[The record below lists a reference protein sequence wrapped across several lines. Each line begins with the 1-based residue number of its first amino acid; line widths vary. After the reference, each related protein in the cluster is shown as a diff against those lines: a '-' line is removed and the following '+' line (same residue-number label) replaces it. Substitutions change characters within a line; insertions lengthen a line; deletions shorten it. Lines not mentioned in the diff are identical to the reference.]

1 MTSCVATS
9 VLGWHEWNCRG
20 WQVTSCIKRCKLW
33 RCGMVIENAQGGYW
47 WNLNWIIHFKLYQDC
62 SKFSVNSPSP
72 SVRSLLVLIASAK
85 HATISFDIT
94 AESLTLYLQ
103 KQICHRARHWA
114 HKKCENIGFNILSK
128 VQRTFFCRWQAN
140 NLGWGG
146 SGRTFLLINW
156 TCRGSFWAR
165 QRTWC
170 LRGWGKK
177 RKSMLNVSGNFVTIA
192 PFTIPSS
199 LSKSIYEHIALPG
212 SLLNSFSMD

>member
-1 MTSCVATS
+1 MTTCVATS

-20 WQVTSCIKRCKLW
+20 WQVTSCKKRCKLW
-33 RCGMVIENAQGGYW
+33 RCRMVIGNVQGEYC
-47 WNLNWIIHFKLYQDC
+47 WNWNIFSFQYFY
-62 SKFSVNSPSP
+62 KFLIQLTILICPIL
-72 SVRSLLVLIASAK
+72 RSLLVLIASVK

-103 KQICHRARHWA
+103 KQIRHRA

-146 SGRTFLLINW
+146 SGKTFLLINW
-156 TCRGSFWAR
+156 TCRGSFWGR

-199 LSKSIYEHIALPG
+199 LLKSIYEHIALPG